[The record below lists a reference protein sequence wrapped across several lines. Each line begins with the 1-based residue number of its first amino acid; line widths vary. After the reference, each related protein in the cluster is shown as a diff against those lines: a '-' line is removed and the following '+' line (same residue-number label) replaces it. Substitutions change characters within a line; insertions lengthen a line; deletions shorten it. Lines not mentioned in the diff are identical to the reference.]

1 MCYDRL
7 RIALNVQRIKSDLS
21 EINKRT
27 EEENKSSSEQ
37 VQDQEKSSNSTSTR
51 NPDVTWKKLQ
61 RNPTISEDQTKTT
74 VGFAF
79 EAASDKLIG
88 WLEDGRT
95 ECTVMVVA
103 GMPGQGKTIL
113 AKKIF
118 HNEKVVERFEC
129 SAWINV
135 SDYDDPKQFFRF
147 MLQQFYD
154 QVEES
159 PPYGLPTM
167 VLQSLKKEVK
177 KYLRKKRF
185 VLFFDDVWNK
195 NFWREIEHAVSD
207 NRNGSRIII
216 TTRNKEV
223 GKACQIATIAEVHEM
238 QLLTEKE
245 SLELFRQ
252 TVSRPGSKRGL
263 SPKQIKELS
272 SEIYERCK
280 GLPLGIVAIGKHV
293 SVHQKD
299 AFKWKS
305 KIEETGITKTFC
317 LSYDNLPHHL
327 QPCFLYFGIYPQD
340 YEVKSKRLIRQ
351 WIAEGFVKYE
361 MKKTLEEV
369 AEEYLTSL
377 VDRNLVQVSSFTI
390 DGKPRSCHV
399 HYLVHDMILR
409 KFEDLSFCR
418 CINEDS
424 HSQPDESK

>member
-147 MLQQFYD
+147 MLQHPS
-154 QVEES
+154 VGE
-159 PPYGLPTM
+159 L
-167 VLQSLKKEVK
+167 
-177 KYLRKKRF
+177 LRYFKTRIAAAWCSH
-185 VLFFDDVWNK
+185 VGS
-195 NFWREIEHAVSD
+195 WR
-207 NRNGSRIII
+207 NW
-216 TTRNKEV
+216 
-223 GKACQIATIAEVHEM
+223 
-238 QLLTEKE
+238 
-245 SLELFRQ
+245 
-252 TVSRPGSKRGL
+252 L
-263 SPKQIKELS
+263 S
-272 SEIYERCK
+272 
-280 GLPLGIVAIGKHV
+280 
-293 SVHQKD
+293 
-299 AFKWKS
+299 
-305 KIEETGITKTFC
+305 
-317 LSYDNLPHHL
+317 
-327 QPCFLYFGIYPQD
+327 
-340 YEVKSKRLIRQ
+340 
-351 WIAEGFVKYE
+351 
-361 MKKTLEEV
+361 
-369 AEEYLTSL
+369 
-377 VDRNLVQVSSFTI
+377 
-390 DGKPRSCHV
+390 
-399 HYLVHDMILR
+399 
-409 KFEDLSFCR
+409 
-418 CINEDS
+418 
-424 HSQPDESK
+424 